1 MKKRLKNF
9 FIVAL
14 TILLLP
20 IQIVNATPIQ
30 DNPTF
35 EDIENELFDYF
46 KSNNLYYEKDSEE
59 YVDYLLSILMYNED
73 DKLMQHPNYDNI
85 LVYASKY
92 LNEIEGRESS
102 EIEYIIDT
110 LEEKPLDEIKEEIK
124 ENDLNIDNEIMEF
137 KENNNDTI
145 TLYSAYNRTNAKNYA
160 MTWAYKRNNLYNSHP
175 YDCTN
180 FVSQAI
186 FAGGKPEKKLSPLP
200 TGIKNTTSYWYSD
213 RYDEWKLN
221 YSVYKWKESTSW
233 IRVTDFY
240 SYWAK
245 TQKVVTSS
253 NVNTIIS
260 NANIGDVIQ
269 LKNKSGA
276 WYHSMIVVNKANGT
290 LTLAGHTSNTNN
302 RNIKDI
308 SKDNSFRVIKF
319 S

>member
-1 MKKRLKNF
+1 MEKRLKKL

-14 TILLLP
+14 MLLLLP
-20 IQIVNATPIQ
+20 IQIVNANPIQ
-30 DNPTF
+30 DPTF
-35 EDIENELFDYF
+35 EDIENELFNYF
-46 KSNNLYYEKDSEE
+46 KSNNLNYEKGSEE
-59 YVDYLLSILMYNED
+59 YVEYLLSILIYNED
-73 DKLMQHPNYDNI
+73 KELMQHPNYDNI

-102 EIEYIIDT
+102 KGENIIDT
-110 LEEKPLDEIKEEIK
+110 IEQKPLDEIKKEIK
-124 ENDLNIDNEIMEF
+124 DEDAKIEKEIMEF
-137 KENNNDTI
+137 KENNEEFI
-145 TLYSAYNRTNAKNYA
+145 TPFSVYNRTRAKNYA
-160 MTWAYKRNNLYNSHP
+160 MTWAYKRNSLYNSHP

-180 FVSQAI
+180 FVSQAV

-200 TGIKNTTSYWYSD
+200 TGIKSTTSHWYSD
-213 RYDEWKLN
+213 RYEEWRLN
-221 YSVYKWKESTSW
+221 YYVYRWKESTSW
-233 IRVTDFY
+233 VRVTDFY

-269 LKNKSGA
+269 LKNKNGA

-290 LTLAGHTSNTNN
+290 LTLAGHTSNTDK

>member
-1 MKKRLKNF
+1 MEKRLKKL

-14 TILLLP
+14 MLLLLP
-20 IQIVNATPIQ
+20 IQIVNANPIQ
-30 DNPTF
+30 DPTF
-35 EDIENELFDYF
+35 EDIENELFNYF
-46 KSNNLYYEKDSEE
+46 KSNNLNYEEGSEE
-59 YVDYLLSILMYNED
+59 YVEYLLSILIYNED
-73 DKLMQHPNYDNI
+73 KELMQHPNYDNI

-102 EIEYIIDT
+102 KGENIIDT
-110 LEEKPLDEIKEEIK
+110 IEQKPLDEIKKEIK
-124 ENDLNIDNEIMEF
+124 DEDAKIEKEIMEF
-137 KENNNDTI
+137 KENNEEFI
-145 TLYSAYNRTNAKNYA
+145 TPFSVYNRTRAKNYA
-160 MTWAYKRNNLYNSHP
+160 MTWAYKRNSLYNSHP

-180 FVSQAI
+180 FVSQAV

-200 TGIKNTTSYWYSD
+200 TGIKSTTSHWYSD
-213 RYDEWKLN
+213 RYEEWRLN
-221 YSVYKWKESTSW
+221 YYVYRWKESTSW
-233 IRVTDFY
+233 VRVTDFY

-269 LKNKSGA
+269 LKNKNGA

-290 LTLAGHTSNTNN
+290 LTLAGHTSNTDK